1 MVEVEGNSRTQV
13 PCVGGMEKNWGRALS
28 RKGIRKKKRRKVV
41 LTLFERSIKKHIIS
55 YLLEIM

>member
-28 RKGIRKKKRRKVV
+28 RKGIRKKKGGK
-41 LTLFERSIKKHIIS
+41 
-55 YLLEIM
+55 